1 MESEKTV
8 ENEEWRVATEP
19 RLAALEAESA
29 TKSSRIEEL
38 EVEKQRMEVKVAA
51 LRESLAKSE
60 GRVSELEASNV
71 SLNTTRDE
79 AIVKQISVQEELA
92 YCKSDNYKKNILDDF
107 KSSVEYGVEIS
118 REAGSY
124 LDKGCVHIIR
134 QLHHHFEDKSVMLKA
149 FEANFDSEACRR
161 DTKFVPYTAEEMEAL
176 RDRDERRGRAEW
188 TPLPISHPT
197 FWELIDGSS
206 VPPA

>member
-38 EVEKQRMEVKVAA
+38 KVEKQRMEVKVAA

-79 AIVKQISVQEELA
+79 AIAKQISV
-92 YCKSDNYKKNILDDF
+92 
-107 KSSVEYGVEIS
+107 
-118 REAGSY
+118 
-124 LDKGCVHIIR
+124 
-134 QLHHHFEDKSVMLKA
+134 
-149 FEANFDSEACRR
+149 
-161 DTKFVPYTAEEMEAL
+161 
-176 RDRDERRGRAEW
+176 
-188 TPLPISHPT
+188 
-197 FWELIDGSS
+197 
-206 VPPA
+206 